1 MTNAISTALR
11 QLGYYYILH
20 ASALLRFKVS
30 IPPRRRTDCV
40 ALSWYFR
47 QSAAACFCSGL
58 VAFFLLLAKQ
68 KQVQHQR
75 YPKDNAGVQGGRDFF
90 FKYTD

>member
-1 MTNAISTALR
+1 M
-11 QLGYYYILH
+11 
-20 ASALLRFKVS
+20 
-30 IPPRRRTDCV
+30 

-90 FKYTD
+90 LNILIEVLVLEVF

>member
-1 MTNAISTALR
+1 M
-11 QLGYYYILH
+11 
-20 ASALLRFKVS
+20 
-30 IPPRRRTDCV
+30 